1 MAVTPKV
8 LFHGVNAGT
17 ATTTNYVATNCKTI
31 IDKYTAANYGGST
44 VTLSVYMV
52 QSGSAAASS
61 NIVSVTKSLAIAETY
76 TFPEVVGQMLEA
88 GGGLVSVASAQTSI
102 SIRAAGREVT

>member
-31 IDKYTAANYGGST
+31 IDKFTGANYGGST
-44 VTLSVYMV
+44 VNLSVYLV
-52 QSGSAAASS
+52 QTGSAAGSA
-61 NIVSVTKSLAIAETY
+61 NQVVVTKSLAIAETY
-76 TFPEVVGQMLEA
+76 TFPEVVGAMLEA
-88 GGGLVSVASAQTSI
+88 GGQIVTVASAQTSI
-102 SIRAAGREVT
+102 GIRSSGREVT